1 MILSELLEKYRATE
15 YHYPDIVWQDV
26 RVKYL
31 KPILIEEMVN
41 LSVARFEELLLSEW
55 FMSPRLPEQTIS
67 GITHG
72 NDFNEVKLRL
82 LDLFLGKR
90 SLKDRLQ
97 DVMDLK
103 GIGPYIASQFLSAVD
118 VTFII
123 YHENV
128 LEGIQELLPHL
139 EVWGMLP
146 TVQNAEDYLKFNEV
160 CRSIKERFNFNSLGE
175 VHEFFWHGHK
185 NEWEFSSST

>member
-1 MILSELLEKYRATE
+1 MSLSDLLKAFRTTE
-15 YHYPDIVWQDV
+15 YPYSDIVWQDI

-31 KPILIEEMVN
+31 KPILTEEMVH
-41 LSVARFEELLLSEW
+41 LSVTSFKELLLSEW
-55 FMSPRLPEQTIS
+55 FMNPRLPEQTIS
-67 GITHG
+67 RITQG
-72 NDFNEVKLRL
+72 NDFNEMKLRL
-82 LDLFLGKR
+82 LDLFLGTR
-90 SLKDRLQ
+90 SLRDRLQ

-103 GIGPYIASQFLSAVD
+103 GVGPYIASQFLSAVD
-118 VTFII
+118 DTFII

-139 EVWGMLP
+139 EGWGMLP

-160 CRSIKERFNFNSLGE
+160 CRSIKERFNFKSVGE
-175 VHEFFWHGHK
+175 VHEFFWHGLN